1 MPICAKCGGTLQCGT
16 VDCRPGPVGSVVKPC
31 AEMDGGLWVHVLDDL
46 GDNVPGAKALKNGG
60 AEQPTDLGGL
70 AKWDPLPAT
79 QYVASLAISPEMAK
93 DYDLPARLEET
104 VYVSKGQITYVG
116 FELKRKMN
124 LVAPTL
130 TVDKQALQAPF
141 PDASPV
147 AEEIH
152 VFQPKKPDKKDD
164 PQPVEVTV
172 SYTETLPAYA
182 FDKGASFAVTGVK
195 ATFWKDDKCTLPI
208 ADIGGKLAIEN
219 GDLKKGYK
227 FYLHLEEAGDAQ
239 LALTLDDTTRARAVV
254 DKIPLTKQVTVK
266 PVNRV
271 TPYLKVEHLVVLL
284 DKELWKQQRKNDS
297 AAGSDFVAAADQIKA
312 DPTRIEL
319 SAAKTADAPQYTGKG
334 KLSFSAANVKVFE
347 DEACE
352 NVFDI
357 VPGIGF
363 DKLTASKPLTL
374 WLQGAAAGKFN
385 AVFKL
390 DASAD
395 ATIKV
400 DDEAKGEMGCVELKL
415 NLYEYKRA
423 DIDQAVE
430 PDVAE
435 VDTFWNQ
442 LKALTFEQKLMTPAE
457 RAGTGRIIHVQKDKN
472 CARAKLIAERVAAH
486 WPAAAKDYKIV
497 LDAADWDKKNQKRS
511 GTLKLFDA
519 AEDGTEITLPKLLT
533 LDKADEKKEM
543 WLEGA
548 THCDGWRG
556 IRISVG
562 IDRDPAGPDK
572 KVKLDGDWGVLTVVK
587 IKEVKCDVA
596 NEASQEKFVEG
607 GKIFINLD
615 DKGRLLKSVGG
626 KRKAEV
632 TATVEPALKDLDIYF
647 SIVEHADNYKIAAL
661 PDDFKEKKISA
672 LKPALKA
679 IDKADRKKLLHLSA
693 KTDATG
699 KAKIETLEAPQMGLQ
714 KFKVGAY
721 IMQNPQQARY
731 VEEHADLKT
740 HAPSLSADWHE
751 VWRRLFY
758 RVVAMKRFSGASY
771 LDRFE
776 DGVLVSRME
785 EAGIKLEK
793 TAPDVEA
800 NYKKSIP
807 DNATANWIRHALGVG
822 GNQPR
827 TQYLALMDSNR
838 DGTSDVNI
846 QFTGMPGSAIT
857 ASVLRKLAAVFDSGN
872 GTAWLKAVDI
882 SYDGWSITSPAASAG
897 VLSIAQT
904 EDFKYTFG
912 IDLSAR
918 HTHYINN
925 GGVAKANDFLQNV
938 DVKFTVITGKND
950 SGMSYDGCTMI
961 FMRSREQNANPAQSA
976 THTFLHEI
984 GHYVGLGC
992 KTLPDAAGTLNPQ
1005 FYDENF
1011 TNAHGYGGYGSGE
1024 HCDGLGCNCI
1034 MWYRFKMTHTFCN
1047 TCQLSL
1053 RARVL
1058 HAPAVNGSDAF

>member
-1 MPICAKCGGTLQCGT
+1 MQCGT
-16 VDCRPGPVGSVVKPC
+16 VDCLPGSVGSVVKPC

-46 GDNVPGAKALKNGG
+46 GSNVPGAKALKNGG
-60 AEQPTDLGGL
+60 DEQTTDVGGL
-70 AKWDPLPAT
+70 AKWDPLPAA
-79 QYVASLAISPEMAK
+79 QYVAKLAVTSEMAK
-93 DYDLPARLEET
+93 EYDLPARLEEP
-104 VYVSKGQITYVG
+104 VHVSKGQITYVG
-116 FELKRKMN
+116 FELPRKMN
-124 LVAPTL
+124 QVKPTL
-130 TVDKQALQAPF
+130 AVDKQEIQMPF
-141 PDASPV
+141 PDAKTV

-152 VFQPKKPDKKDD
+152 TFQPKKPDKPDD
-164 PQPVEVTV
+164 PQLAEVTV

-182 FDKGASFAVTGVK
+182 FDKGGTVAVTGVK
-195 ATFWKDDKCTLPI
+195 ATFWKDDKCQTPI
-208 ADIGGKLAIEN
+208 VDNGGQLAVEH
-219 GDLKKGYK
+219 GDLKKGFK
-227 FYLHLEEAGDAQ
+227 FYLRLEEAGDAQ
-239 LALTLDDTTRARAVV
+239 IALTLGNTTRDRAIV
-254 DKIPLTKQVTVK
+254 DQAALTKTVKVK

-271 TPYLKVEHLVVLL
+271 TPYLKVEHLVVLR
-284 DKELWKQQRKNDS
+284 DQELWKEQRKNDTDAGS
-297 AAGSDFVAAADQIKA
+297 AAVLAADHIKA

-319 SAAKTADAPQYTGKG
+319 SAAKTADAPKYAGKG

-352 NVFDI
+352 KVFDLS
-357 VPGIGF
+357 PGIEF
-363 DKLTASKPLTL
+363 DLLVADKPVVL
-374 WLQGAAAGKFN
+374 WLQGATAGKFD
-385 AVFKL
+385 AIFKL

-400 DDEAKGEMGCVELKL
+400 DAEAKGEMGCVELKL
-415 NLYEYKRA
+415 NLYHYKKA

-430 PDVAE
+430 PDVAD

-442 LKALTFEQKLMTPAE
+442 LKTFTFEQKLMTPAE
-457 RAGTGRIIHVQKDKN
+457 RVGTGRLIHVQKDKN
-472 CARAKLIAERVAAH
+472 FVRVKLIAERVAAH
-486 WPAAAKDYKIV
+486 WPAAAKDYKMV
-497 LDAADWDKKNQKRS
+497 LDAADWDKTNKKRS

-519 AEDGTEITLPKLLT
+519 AQDGAEITLPKMLT

-543 WLEGA
+543 WVEGA
-548 THCDGWRG
+548 TPCDGWRG

-572 KVKLDGDWGVLTVVK
+572 KAKLDGDWGVFTVVK

-596 NEASQEKFVEG
+596 NEAGQEKFVEG
-607 GKIFINLD
+607 SKLFINLD

-632 TATVEPALKDLDIYF
+632 TATIEPALKDLDIYF
-647 SIVEHADNYKIAAL
+647 SIIEHADNYKIVNL
-661 PDDFKEKKISA
+661 PDDFKGKKISA
-672 LKPALKA
+672 LKPAIKA
-679 IDKADRKKLLHLSA
+679 VDKADRKKLLHVSA
-693 KTDATG
+693 KTDDKG
-699 KAKIETLEAPQMGLQ
+699 KAKIETLEAPQLGLH

-721 IMQNPQQARY
+721 LLQDPQQARY

-740 HAPSLSADWHE
+740 HAPTLSTDWLE

-758 RVVAMKRFSGASY
+758 RVVAMKRFSGPSY
-771 LDRFE
+771 VDRFE
-776 DGVLVSRME
+776 ENLLVSRLE

-793 TAPDVEA
+793 TAPHVEA

-807 DNATANWIRHALGVG
+807 DNDTANWIRNAMGVG

-838 DGTSDVNI
+838 DGTSDIDI
-846 QFTGMPGSAIT
+846 QFTGMPASAT
-857 ASVLRKLAAVFDSGN
+857 STSLTRKMGAVFDSGN
-872 GTAWLKAVDI
+872 GTAWLKSVDI
-882 SYDGWSITSPAASAG
+882 SYDGWSITSVGASAG

-904 EDFKYTFG
+904 EDFGYTFSV
-912 IDLSAR
+912 DLSAR
-918 HTHYINN
+918 HTHYLNN
-925 GGVAKANDFLQNV
+925 GGATKADDFLQNV
-938 DVKFTVITGKND
+938 DVKFAVITGAED

-961 FMRSREQNANPAQSA
+961 FMRNREQNADPAQSA

-992 KTLPDAAGTLNPQ
+992 KTLPDAADTLNPQ

-1034 MWYRFKMTHTFCN
+1034 MWYQFKMTHVFCD

-1053 RARVL
+1053 RARLL
-1058 HAPAVNGSDAF
+1058 HTPAVNGSDAF